1 MSKPYP
7 FAHKAR
13 KRFGQNFLTDQ
24 NIINRIVTSINAK
37 PSDRLIEIGPGQGA
51 ITQQLIQACPQLQ
64 VIELDRDLIP
74 ILLAQFAK
82 YPEFAI
88 HQQDALR
95 FDFETLMIGEQ
106 PLRIVGNLPYNI
118 SLKLLIKWIYSDPWP
133 PFYDQM
139 ILMFQKEV
147 AERIV
152 ATSNN
157 KKYGRISILT
167 DARLDVKFH
176 FNISKKEFNPE
187 PKVDSSVLSFTPKK
201 NTNFKLKDL
210 NILSDLTKI
219 IFNTK
224 RKMISKTL
232 KKILNEKE
240 LKIIDFNNIKNLR
253 PENLDFSFYYKLVDL
268 IKSRIKIKSL
278 SFMRGRTFI
287 NKFLIIDEALSTGD
301 AKFKE
306 KSLNRVKELRSDDRA
321 LILVSHAMQT
331 VRETCNDVAWLHKGK
346 LIQRG
351 EPNAV
356 IDAYQEFLHLGKS
369 AVIDEDF

>member
-1 MSKPYP
+1 MFK
-7 FAHKAR
+7 HK
-13 KRFGQNFLTDQ
+13 KRLGQNFLINKDIIKKIADIG
-24 NIINRIVTSINAK
+24 IINKDANI
-37 PSDRLIEIGPGQGA
+37 IEIGPGSGSL
-51 ITQQLIQACPQLQ
+51 TE
-64 VIELDRDLIP
+64 ELLKRNPKQI
-74 ILLAQFAK
+74 
-82 YPEFAI
+82 FAI
-88 HQQDALR
+88 EFDKDLSNYLEKIKNNYQNFNYEISDALT
-95 FDFETLMIGEQ
+95 FDEKKIFKKNSI
-106 PLRIVGNLPYNI
+106 IFGNLPYNI

-157 KKYGRISILT
+157 KKFGRISILT

-268 IKSRIKIKSL
+268 IKSRS
-278 SFMRGRTFI
+278 
-287 NKFLIIDEALSTGD
+287 
-301 AKFKE
+301 
-306 KSLNRVKELRSDDRA
+306 
-321 LILVSHAMQT
+321 
-331 VRETCNDVAWLHKGK
+331 
-346 LIQRG
+346 
-351 EPNAV
+351 
-356 IDAYQEFLHLGKS
+356 
-369 AVIDEDF
+369 

>member
-1 MSKPYP
+1 MFK
-7 FAHKAR
+7 HK
-13 KRFGQNFLTDQ
+13 KKLGQNFLINKDIIKKIADIGIISKDT
-24 NIINRIVTSINAK
+24 NI
-37 PSDRLIEIGPGQGA
+37 IEIGPGSGSL
-51 ITQQLIQACPQLQ
+51 TE
-64 VIELDRDLIP
+64 ELLKRNPKQI
-74 ILLAQFAK
+74 
-82 YPEFAI
+82 FAI
-88 HQQDALR
+88 EFDKDLSNYLEKIKNNYQNFNYEISDALT
-95 FDFETLMIGEQ
+95 FDEKKIFKKNSI
-106 PLRIVGNLPYNI
+106 IFGNLPYNI

-253 PENLDFSFYYKLVDL
+253 PGNLDFSFYYKLVDL
-268 IKSRIKIKSL
+268 IKSRS
-278 SFMRGRTFI
+278 
-287 NKFLIIDEALSTGD
+287 
-301 AKFKE
+301 
-306 KSLNRVKELRSDDRA
+306 
-321 LILVSHAMQT
+321 
-331 VRETCNDVAWLHKGK
+331 
-346 LIQRG
+346 
-351 EPNAV
+351 
-356 IDAYQEFLHLGKS
+356 
-369 AVIDEDF
+369 